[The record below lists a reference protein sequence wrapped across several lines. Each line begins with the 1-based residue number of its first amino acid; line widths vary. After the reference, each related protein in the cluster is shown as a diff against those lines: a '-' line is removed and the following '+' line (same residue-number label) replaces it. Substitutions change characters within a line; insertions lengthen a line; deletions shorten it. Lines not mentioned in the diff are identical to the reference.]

1 MSFALSWEPSETS
14 SGGFLYFDAVL
25 SWNRSYTGSVTR
37 HPVDSGGSITDHFIR
52 SNPVFTLSAVVSGTD
67 LSLTSALLTNEVGDT
82 PINVRTAPSAVGVGS
97 TDQSLM
103 MKFIPNVIGQ
113 FIPDTLPEVQMD
125 GFRSDSIE
133 EVQDILVSLQS
144 GEGLNQITGE
154 YETRINT
161 VNLYETNGLLSL
173 VKKLPKADSNSFLVI
188 TNVAFREDVDTGYAL
203 YADITFEQVTF
214 AVLKMTNLPQEVRV
228 KPAVKKKVA
237 TKKSVGRCDSTIK
250 DSNSATNTDPQQK
263 KDAAGNSQS
272 DVDPLRTVGS

>member
-14 SGGFLYFDAVL
+14 AGGFLYFDAVL
-25 SWNRSYTGSVTR
+25 SWNRSYTGQVTK
-37 HPVDSGGSITDHFIR
+37 HPVDGGSNITDHFIKN
-52 SNPVFTLSAVVSGTD
+52 NPVFTLSAVLSGTD

-103 MKFIPNVIGQ
+103 MKFIPNVLGQ

-144 GEGLNQITGE
+144 GEGLNQVTGE

-214 AVLKMTNLPQEVRV
+214 ATLKKTVLPKEVRTTL
-228 KPAVKKKVA
+228 KKKAA